1 MLEKE
6 WVFLDESISQ
16 AQAEAYAE
24 LFNIPVIV
32 AKVLLN
38 RGFTDAAD
46 AKKFLD
52 KSSQKPA
59 GRTRFI
65 KTIRCLYNVITK
77 I

>member
-6 WVFLDESISQ
+6 WVFLDENVSQ

-24 LFNIPVIV
+24 IFSIPVIV

-38 RGFTDAAD
+38 RGFTDAAE

-52 KSSQKPA
+52 KTSEN
-59 GRTRFI
+59 F
-65 KTIRCLYNVITK
+65 Y
-77 I
+77 